1 MAWFSKDDY
10 VRTPYRRR
18 RAANMR
24 NLVVILLL
32 VFSVL
37 ILALLGVLV
46 MLPSNRT
53 LPDPD
58 SWEMKIVEA
67 PLADDF
73 TVTVLALPQEFSHD
87 TVYFDARAYDALCK
101 MLADAAELGYTPIV
115 TQGYETFDQAKENFL
130 AEQRRLRQSGFSVTE
145 AYQLAEENVPH
156 AAYSEYRLGLCVDFT
171 CDENVAEFAQS
182 QFYDWLV
189 DYAHEYGFIPRGD
202 ARTWRYVGTTA
213 AKQIK
218 KRGETLEEYV
228 AYIRAEIA
236 EEEQKNN

>member
-58 SWEMKIVEA
+58 SWQLRIVQE
-67 PLADDF
+67 PLEDDF
-73 TVTVLALPQEFSHD
+73 SVTVLALPKEYTQS

-101 MLADAAELGYTPIV
+101 MLADAAELGYTPIA
-115 TQGYETFDQAKENFL
+115 TRGYETFQEAKEDFL
-130 AEQRRLRQSGFSVTE
+130 AEQRRLREAGFSAAD
-145 AYQLAEENVPH
+145 AYKMAEENVPR

-171 CDENVAEFAQS
+171 CKENVVDFEQS
-182 QFYDWLV
+182 QFYEWLR
-189 DYAHEYGFIPRGD
+189 DHAHEYGFIPRGD
-202 ARTWRYVGTTA
+202 AATWRYVGTTA